1 MSSIVEIIEFKQPDY
16 IDNTLYVCGMKGRY
30 DEIQLAAK
38 LNDTFSRFGLL
49 YNVQVHVGKLIAINE
64 EEDDNETPIKS
75 YYAFVKYYSHN
86 AAVQARRIM
95 NGRTLMDQALFI
107 KKCDPKRS
115 VDPNQY
121 YLGLNRCQELA
132 NYYLGFN
139 SWSSS
144 ITSAKVSAGEYE
156 YPDNKLGSISS
167 HELFCS
173 DSSLQNNGL
182 EMAQLEGK
190 QYRGKKEQYQTRYP

>member
-95 NGRTLMDQALFI
+95 NGRTLMDQALFVSI
-107 KKCDPKRS
+107 ICDPKRS

-144 ITSAKVSAGEYE
+144 ITSMMQDCDDITSIDNTTNMRYICICKLKIIKYNIECEGIGIGET
-156 YPDNKLGSISS
+156 
-167 HELFCS
+167 
-173 DSSLQNNGL
+173 
-182 EMAQLEGK
+182 
-190 QYRGKKEQYQTRYP
+190 QYHIKGWLYYCFS